1 MRPIVPGEIGSV
13 GNMFFLYHGERI
25 GVGIILA
32 VSATLALL
40 VAQGQ
45 TQIVWDAFIHGFVF
59 YGIIMVS
66 GLLLRC
72 RGWLPRTSLTLVAVG
87 FFPIFSSVMA
97 LTGYMM
103 FPLQRPLVDETLFAI
118 DHALGYDWVA
128 AVTWLADYPLLSTVL
143 KYVYLSALPQLLI
156 LLIVLG
162 VQGRVIA
169 LHRMVVT
176 GMVAGC
182 LMTAFWTV
190 FPSFGPS
197 AYLDVPANVIARA
210 GLLVTPDYGAQLM
223 DLARNGLEQIE
234 KHQLLGTMAFPSF
247 HILMATLALF
257 FARGTWLF
265 WPYAVA
271 NTLMIPAT
279 LTHGGHHLID
289 MPGGVLLFV
298 CSYAIARQ
306 MLPQT
311 AQAGRGATSPPC
323 PAPA

>member
-1 MRPIVPGEIGSV
+1 
-13 GNMFFLYHGERI
+13 MFFLYRGERI
-25 GVGIILA
+25 GTAIILA
-32 VSATLALL
+32 VSASLALL
-40 VAQGQ
+40 LARGH
-45 TQIVWDAFIHGFVF
+45 TQIAWDAFLQGFVF
-59 YGIIMVS
+59 YGIIMVA
-66 GLLLRC
+66 GLLLRV
-72 RGWLPRTSLTLVAVG
+72 RGCLPRCSLTLVAVG

-103 FPLQRPLVDETLFAI
+103 FPLQRPLIDDWLFAI
-118 DHALGYDWVA
+118 DRGMGYDWVA
-128 AVTWLADYPLLSTVL
+128 AVTWLADYPQLATGL

-162 VQGRVIA
+162 VQGRVMA

-176 GMVAGC
+176 GMLAGC
-182 LMTAFWTV
+182 LMTLFWSI

-197 AYLDVPANVIARA
+197 AYLDVPADVIARA

-223 DLARNGLEQIE
+223 DLAQNGLPLIE

-265 WPYAVA
+265 WPYVA
-271 NTLMIPAT
+271 INALMVPAT

-298 CSYAIARQ
+298 LSFALARQ
-306 MLPQT
+306 LLPERCAPPLPTRSGLT
-311 AQAGRGATSPPC
+311 ALSA
-323 PAPA
+323 